1 MTFNLAD
8 LFESVVDAL
17 PDREVLVSSERRLTY
32 LELDARANRLAHH
45 LRARGVG
52 PGDHLGLQLSNGTE
66 YLEGMLAAYKLRA
79 VPINVNYRYVE
90 GELRYLVDG
99 G

>member
-45 LRARGVG
+45 LRERGVG
-52 PGDHLGLQLSNGTE
+52 PGDH
-66 YLEGMLAAYKLRA
+66 
-79 VPINVNYRYVE
+79 
-90 GELRYLVDG
+90 
-99 G
+99 